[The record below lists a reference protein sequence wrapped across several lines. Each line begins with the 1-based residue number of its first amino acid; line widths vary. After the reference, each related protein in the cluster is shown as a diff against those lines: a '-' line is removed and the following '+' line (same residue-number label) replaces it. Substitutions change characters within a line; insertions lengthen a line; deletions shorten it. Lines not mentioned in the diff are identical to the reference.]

1 MAPAPVSERVRA
13 QEPVELPARVPA
25 VAVVAELAQEQEQ
38 ESVRVVVAAAER
50 AQEQVAER
58 VPVGARAR
66 GGEQVPAAVVVAAQ
80 AQV

>member
-1 MAPAPVSERVRA
+1 MGPAPVSERLRA
-13 QEPVELPARVPA
+13 QEPVEVPARVPA
-25 VAVVAELAQEQEQ
+25 VAVVAALAQEQ

-66 GGEQVPAAVVVAAQ
+66 V
-80 AQV
+80 

>member
-1 MAPAPVSERVRA
+1 M
-13 QEPVELPARVPA
+13 A
-25 VAVVAELAQEQEQ
+25 VAAERAQEQEQ

-66 GGEQVPAAVVVAAQ
+66 V
-80 AQV
+80 